1 MVQVKSPRGTN
12 TRHWTRAVAG
22 GVGLA
27 LLAAPVAHA
36 KPVLRGSNGSYTVS
50 EFVATTPQRAWT
62 LLTTFD
68 SQADWAPD
76 IATARVVKRNGNQLE
91 LQQTYR
97 ASYTFGLPIKARLAI
112 SQQPPKGFSYRLIQ
126 GDRLNQLQGS
136 WTITPVKG
144 GVQLRH
150 QIQVDPQ
157 VPGPLRPI
165 YYDQQ
170 EANLLQWMRILKQ
183 RMEAGG

>member
-1 MVQVKSPRGTN
+1 MAMAATGL
-12 TRHWTRAVAG
+12 
-22 GVGLA
+22 GVLGLGGLA
-27 LLAAPVAHA
+27 IGASALA
-36 KPVLRGSNGSYTVS
+36 KPVLRGSNGNYTVS
-50 EFVATTPQRAWT
+50 EFVATTPQRAWAV
-62 LLTTFD
+62 LTNFD

-76 IATARVVKRNGNQLE
+76 IAQARVVKRSGNQLE

-97 ASYTFGLPIKARLAI
+97 AAYTFGLPIKARLAVTE
-112 SQQPPKGFSYRLIQ
+112 QPPRGFSYRLIQ

-136 WTITPVKG
+136 WSITPMKG

-157 VPGPLRPI
+157 VPGPLRSI

-170 EANLLQWMRILKQ
+170 EANLLQWMAILKK
-183 RMEAGG
+183 RMEAKP

>member
-1 MVQVKSPRGTN
+1 MVQAEPQRRVNSGDWARG
-12 TRHWTRAVAG
+12 VAS
-22 GVGLA
+22 GVALA
-27 LLAAPVAHA
+27 LLVAPPAHA

-50 EFVATTPQRAWT
+50 EFVATTPQRAWAV
-62 LLTTFD
+62 LTNFD

-76 IATARVVKRNGNQLE
+76 IAAARVMRRSGNQLE

-112 SQQPPKGFSYRLIQ
+112 TQQPPKSFSYRLIQ
-126 GDRLNQLQGS
+126 GDRLNQLQGN
-136 WTITPVKG
+136 WTITPMKG

>member
-1 MVQVKSPRGTN
+1 MAS
-12 TRHWTRAVAG
+12 AA
-22 GVGLA
+22 LA
-27 LLAAPVAHA
+27 LGVINIGIGIDLAAQAR
-36 KPVLRGSNGSYTVS
+36 PVLRGSNGNYTVS
-50 EFVATTPQRAWT
+50 EFVAATPQRAWAV
-62 LLTTFD
+62 LTNFD
-68 SQADWAPD
+68 SQAEWAPD
-76 IATARVVKRNGNQLE
+76 ITQAQVVKRSGNQLE

-97 ASYTFGLPIKARLAI
+97 AAYTFGLPIKARLTI
-112 SQQPPKGFSYRLIQ
+112 TQQPPKGFSYRLIQ

-157 VPGPLRPI
+157 VPGPLRPL

-170 EANLLQWMRILKQ
+170 ETNLLQWMTILKK
-183 RMEAGG
+183 RMESNT

>member
-1 MVQVKSPRGTN
+1 MLHTPNLRPRPL
-12 TRHWTRAVAG
+12 A
-22 GVGLA
+22 A
-27 LLAAPVAHA
+27 LLLSLTVAS
-36 KPVLRGSNGSYTVS
+36 GSDGRYRASIV
-50 EFVATTPQRAWT
+50 VQTTPQRAWAV
-62 LLTTFD
+62 LTNFD

-76 IATARVVKRNGNQLE
+76 IAQARVVKRSGNQLE

-97 ASYTFGLPIKARLAI
+97 AAYTFGLPIKARLAI
-112 SQQPPKGFSYRLIQ
+112 TEQPPKGFSYRLIQ

-157 VPGPLRPI
+157 VPGPLRPL
-165 YYDQQ
+165 YNDQQ
-170 EANLLQWMRILKQ
+170 EANLLQWMTILKK
-183 RMEAGG
+183 RMETSS

>member
-1 MVQVKSPRGTN
+1 MGQLAVQTSL
-12 TRHWTRAVAG
+12 VASI
-22 GVGLA
+22 VSM
-27 LLAAPVAHA
+27 AAINITATPTASA
-36 KPVLRGSNGSYTVS
+36 KPILRGSNGNYTVS
-50 EFVATTPQRAWT
+50 EFVATTPQQAWAV
-62 LLTTFD
+62 LTNFD

-76 IATARVVKRNGNQLE
+76 IAQARVVKRSGNQLE

-97 ASYTFGLPIKARLAI
+97 AAYTFGLPIKARLAI
-112 SQQPPKGFSYRLIQ
+112 TEQPPKGFSYRLIQ

-136 WTITPVKG
+136 WTITPMKG

-157 VPGPLRPI
+157 VPGPLRPL

-170 EANLLQWMRILKQ
+170 ETNLLQWMSILRN
-183 RMEAGG
+183 RMEAKP